1 MAIFNLADQAEPIG
15 RVVGDLSPG
24 GNTSRELM
32 LENND
37 EIYVFNRPQTISV
50 VGEVNSSS
58 TLFYNSRKSLKDYI
72 EATGGFTDYADESE
86 VYIISSDGTARLV
99 NKGYFSSFD
108 SLQAGDTIVVPKKLL
123 GISGL
128 PLVQIITRSVSD
140 IAFAA
145 ASLNAIRN

>member
-1 MAIFNLADQAEPIG
+1 MLGDLVAIFNLADQTEPIG

-58 TLFYNSRKSLKDYI
+58 TLFYNSRK
-72 EATGGFTDYADESE
+72 A
-86 VYIISSDGTARLV
+86 
-99 NKGYFSSFD
+99 
-108 SLQAGDTIVVPKKLL
+108 
-123 GISGL
+123 
-128 PLVQIITRSVSD
+128 
-140 IAFAA
+140 
-145 ASLNAIRN
+145 